1 MKKMQET
8 KEVNKAVIFC
18 RVSSEKQEDGHSLE
32 AQLRINREYCK
43 KNNFEIID
51 EVGIVESSMGDR
63 PKFYKMIEHIEKSKK
78 KIALVCHCIDRLHRD
93 FDAMGCITKLRKTG
107 KVDVHFTKDGSI
119 LTKNANSSELFRYGL
134 DVLISNDS
142 SNRTG
147 ERVKT
152 AFEKK
157 LEDGTIL
164 GPSPLGYKNKERK
177 HYNTQNKHKREPAEV
192 YIDTERAELVQKMFT
207 MYATGQ
213 YSMNDLRIEIT
224 KLGLCSKQ
232 NKKIGKSTVER
243 TLANPFYYGYMQS
256 GGLLHKHVYK
266 PLITKE
272 LFDKCQ
278 EVRTGKRVNPCKGS
292 NFVAKIFL
300 FSGML
305 KCKHCGCGYACY
317 SKEKM
322 TKKYGKREYIY
333 VRPTKSQGECKHC
346 VELNE
351 NEISE
356 QIEVVLQNLYIPQ
369 EYLEQI
375 KNDVKKRVDVQAQD
389 QKKGLKLLQ
398 AQYEQADTGLKD
410 IRHQRYVTKELPEE
424 DYIELKADLQ
434 VQRDNAKVKIDL
446 LAQDD
451 KEFEIGIEQV
461 LQLIENAAKIWE
473 SSQLSKKRDI
483 LSLLFTN
490 FSVSGE
496 SVGFTLIEPFKDM
509 LEYSDSPVWLPEL
522 NAVLTSNYSN
532 VVKFNRKSEE
542 VMGMA
547 A

>member
-1 MKKMQET
+1 MKKIQEI

-32 AQLRINREYCK
+32 AQLRINRDYCK

-63 PKFYKMIEHIEKSKK
+63 PKFYKMIERVEKSKK

-93 FDAMGCITKLRKTG
+93 FGAMECINKLRKEN
-107 KVDVHFTKDGSI
+107 KVDIHFTKEGTI
-119 LTKNANSSELFRYGL
+119 LTKNSNASELFRYGL
-134 DVLISNDS
+134 DVLLGNDS

-192 YIDTERAELVQKMFT
+192 YIDPERGPLVEKMFT
-207 MYATGQ
+207 MYASGK

-224 KLGLCSKQ
+224 KLGLRSKQ

-256 GGLLHKHVYK
+256 GGLLHKHVY
-266 PLITKE
+266 PALITKE

-278 EVRTGKRVNPCKGS
+278 EVRTGKRVNPCKGE

-346 VELNE
+346 IELNE

-356 QIEVVLQNLYIPQ
+356 QIEVILQNLYIPQ

-389 QKKGLKLLQ
+389 QKKELKLLQ

-451 KEFEIGIEQV
+451 KEFEIGVEQV

-483 LSLLFTN
+483 LGLLFTN
-490 FSVSGE
+490 FYVSGE
-496 SVGFTLIEPFKDM
+496 SVGFTLVEPFKDM
-509 LEYSDSPVWLPEL
+509 LEYSDSPVWLPGQG
-522 NAVLTSNYSN
+522 SNL
-532 VVKFNRKSEE
+532 RPID
-542 VMGMA
+542 
-547 A
+547 